1 MSAGSELKA
10 RLERLGP
17 VRVATPPQLSSDE
30 QLVLLLRRTGPLD
43 QPISVLQRLRS
54 VKVGLRAGH
63 MALNKLASDGWAVC
77 TVSRYEDMA
86 ALSRDLAAMNIQV
99 RRRVPAAEAVPDLGE
114 ARGKHGLSQREFAD
128 LLGVD
133 VRTLQNWEQGR
144 NQPDPAALSLM
155 RVFDHAPEAFEE
167 AISEP
172 IVP

>member
-1 MSAGSELKA
+1 MSAASELKA
-10 RLERLGP
+10 RLERLAP
-17 VRVATPPQLSSDE
+17 VRFVTPPQLSSDE

-43 QPISVLQRLRS
+43 QPISVVKRLRE

-63 MALNKLASDGWAVC
+63 QVLNKLASDGWAVC

-86 ALSRDLAAMNIQV
+86 ALARDLAAMNVQV
-99 RRRVPAAEAVPDLGE
+99 RRRVPAVEAVPDLAE
-114 ARGKHGLSQREFAD
+114 ARGRHGLSQREFAD

-144 NQPDPAALSLM
+144 NRPDPAALSLM
-155 RVFDHAPEAFEE
+155 RAFDHAPEVFEE